1 VSAFCLLSREPAMV
15 SVCLRRGSAVL
26 ELIRRHGS
34 FTVNV
39 LSGEQTAVARHFAD
53 RHRSSDQ
60 FDAVDWTPGDAN
72 IPRLDGTLCWLHC
85 RPDQLVPAG
94 DHDLVLASVV
104 SMGQGSAETP
114 LLYFAGGLHP
124 GAIQI
129 EGDCQ

>member
-1 VSAFCLLSREPAMV
+1 MV

-94 DHDLVLASVV
+94 DHDLLLASVV